1 MLDHFRELLAPL
13 GHIRTRA
20 MFGGTGIWCDDAFIA
35 IVIDDQIYLKVDG
48 LTQREFE
55 RWGMR
60 PCAYVAKGRTVTLG
74 FWSVPEDALESP
86 RAMKPWG
93 QMALAAATRKSP
105 GQSGNRR
112 D

>member
-1 MLDHFRELLAPL
+1 
-13 GHIRTRA
+13 
-20 MFGGTGIWCDDAFIA
+20 
-35 IVIDDQIYLKVDG
+35 
-48 LTQREFE
+48 
-55 RWGMR
+55 MR

-105 GQSGNRR
+105 GQSGKRR

>member
-20 MFGGTGIWCDDAFIA
+20 MFGGTGIWCDEAFIA

-55 RWGMR
+55 RWGLR
-60 PCAYVAKGRTVTLG
+60 PFTYSAKGKTVTLG
-74 FWSVPEDALESP
+74 FWSVPEEALESP

-93 QMALAAATRKSP
+93 QMALAAATRKSV
-105 GQSGNRR
+105 GQSGKRR
-112 D
+112 G